1 MSREAMTLTIKNSLL
16 GMRLFFS
23 LDYFGWFI
31 YVAQEKKE
39 CFFFFFILINQ
50 PIVQQPAAEQNA
62 ELKQT
67 AA

>member
-31 YVAQEKKE
+31 HVAQEKKGV
-39 CFFFFFILINQ
+39 FVFFILINQ

>member
-39 CFFFFFILINQ
+39 CFFIFYSHKSADR
-50 PIVQQPAAEQNA
+50 AAA
-62 ELKQT
+62 SSRTKC
-67 AA
+67 